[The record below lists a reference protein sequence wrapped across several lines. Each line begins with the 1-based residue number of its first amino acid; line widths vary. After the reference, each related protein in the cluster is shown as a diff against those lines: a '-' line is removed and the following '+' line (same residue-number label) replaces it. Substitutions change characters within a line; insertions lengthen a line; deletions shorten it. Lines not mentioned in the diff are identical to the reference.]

1 MVCRRADAGDLCGIP
16 SAKTGLRII
25 NSNRAPVQAIGSAQ
39 KSCLS
44 LRAVG
49 TAQKSC
55 LSLRAVGTA
64 QKSCLSLRGSPIIK
78 KIPAGG
84 HCRPSTGIF
93 CDQLIT
99 DSSFRSLFAL
109 LLTEGRTK
117 CHTVRILISSLLFQ
131 TNRVFHI
138 LCKYR
143 RQYCREPPRPRSP

>member
-25 NSNRAPVQAIGSAQ
+25 GSNRAPVQAIGS
-39 KSCLS
+39 
-44 LRAVG
+44 
-49 TAQKSC
+49 AQKSC

-109 LLTEGRTK
+109 LLTESRTK